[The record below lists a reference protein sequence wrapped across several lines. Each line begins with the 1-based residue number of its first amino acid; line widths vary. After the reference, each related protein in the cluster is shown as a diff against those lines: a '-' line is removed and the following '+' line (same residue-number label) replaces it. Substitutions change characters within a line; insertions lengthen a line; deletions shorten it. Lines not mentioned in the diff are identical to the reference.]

1 MGKNIITILKN
12 SFNWK
17 DDKLLH
23 RGFGI
28 LVYILFLIGGGLFFD
43 LKAYEN
49 ALLSLSLVM
58 GFALLWEIIRSYDW
72 KIWRKLDWGPSS
84 PDFNDWKTSIIVPL
98 IITAFICITSFLSG
112 CNKEFPKTI
121 PTPVEKRF
129 LPNEKIE
136 GFEYSSQHR
145 EDSSIVKARP
155 SRDKDGDGIPNSKD
169 NCVNTYNPLQE
180 DVDKDGIGDAC
191 DSFID
196 TVKVDT
202 PKPVNTYFM
211 DTSILKGYCVYLDFD
226 GEQVATPYWNGGF
239 SFYATPSGL
248 SDVEKKRITDS
259 IRWDYKPYNITITRD
274 SSVLLKFPATK
285 RTRLIFTAYNE
296 WYGAAGGVAWIESLT
311 WGLDIPAFVFTKAL
325 SYSPTY
331 IQEAGSHEIGHTIG
345 LYHQVRC
352 VNGVYMSEYNS
363 NPGFTFAPI
372 MGNSYN
378 KFGVFWTGPI
388 LSCSPIINEDLEIKT
403 RLK

>member
-1 MGKNIITILKN
+1 MNIKKLIQV

-28 LVYILFLIGGGLFFD
+28 LGFILFSGISFIWLNYFWSALIGVGTVAGLAF
-43 LKAYEN
+43 
-49 ALLSLSLVM
+49 
-58 GFALLWEIIRSYDW
+58 LWEKIRQKDW
-72 KIWRKLDWGPSS
+72 KIWKKFDWGVSK
-84 PDFNDWKTSIIVPL
+84 FDWKDIWRSIQFPLYIVL
-98 IITAFICITSFLSG
+98 FLSLFFFFS
-112 CNKEFPKTI
+112 CTKQVVKDYT
-121 PTPVEKRF
+121 PTPTEKRL

-136 GFEYSSQHR
+136 GFEYSNQHR

-155 SRDKDGDGIPNSKD
+155 SRDKDGDGVPNNRD

-191 DSFID
+191 DAFID

-226 GEQVATPYWNGGF
+226 GEQISTPYWNGGF

-248 SDVEKKRITDS
+248 SAVEQKRVTDS
-259 IRWDYKPYNITITRD
+259 IRWDYMPYNITITRD
-274 SSVLLKFPATK
+274 SSILLKFPATK

-352 VNGVYMSEYNS
+352 VNGVYYSEYNS
-363 NPGFTFAPI
+363 NPGFTHAPI

-378 KFGVFWTGPI
+378 KFGVFWIGPI

>member
-1 MGKNIITILKN
+1 MNIKKLIQV

-17 DDKLLH
+17 DDKTMH
-23 RGFGI
+23 RGVGLMAYVGFII
-28 LVYILFLIGGGLFFD
+28 LGAWITD
-43 LKAYEN
+43 LKFEAYHYTT
-49 ALLSLSLVM
+49 ASLLLLSLSAFLYEVVRT
-58 GFALLWEIIRSYDW
+58 FNW
-72 KIWRKLDWGPSS
+72 KYWKKFDLRASKIDGKDIWRAV
-84 PDFNDWKTSIIVPL
+84 FIPL
-98 IITAFICITSFLSG
+98 VITGLVWMVASLSG

-136 GFEYSSQHR
+136 GFEYSTQHR

-155 SRDKDGDGIPNSKD
+155 SRDKDGDGIPNSRD

-191 DSFID
+191 DSFVD
-196 TVKVDT
+196 TIKVDT

-211 DTSILKGYCVYLDFD
+211 DTTILKGYCAYLDFD
-226 GEQVATPYWNGGF
+226 GEQVTTPYWNGGF

-248 SDVEKKRITDS
+248 SAVEQKRVTDS
-259 IRWDYKPYNITITRD
+259 IRWDYMPYNITITRD

-311 WGLDIPAFVFTKAL
+311 WGLDVPAFVFTKAL

-352 VNGVYMSEYNS
+352 VNGVYYSEYNS
-363 NPGFTFAPI
+363 NPGFLYAPI
-372 MGNSYN
+372 MGNSYG